1 MFQHCEFAAHLC
13 KYVYST
19 PSVASAAASRFLSEN
34 SDIVL
39 QFDRMSSQ
47 PDGWVYVDDD
57 DYQIQFS
64 DGWGVTRSIQQAYDN
79 TMHAVSN
86 LQDATAAFHFT
97 GTAVAVYGAVGDVA
111 HNGWPSTSYAVDGVV
126 YETYD
131 FVTASGYSDATQL
144 RYQVPYF
151 TLQDLPAVD
160 HILVITNLNGTAP
173 NTYWLDYIRFLP
185 FGSGSSASANPGL
198 TSSPI
203 LTSTPSSTPIVTVP
217 ASTMGDDSA
226 GDSRREGAV
235 VGGAVGGG
243 IILVVFLAISAT
255 FTKVMRSGREGDGEI
270 AGASGENSRGET
282 RAGRDEKA
290 SREANESRGRGFIR
304 KTSPGELAQ
313 ISAHEHS

>member
-1 MFQHCEFAAHLC
+1 MSTMTTIGSSSPMAGVSLGP
-13 KYVYST
+13 YSRRMTTPCT
-19 PSVASAAASRFLSEN
+19 PSQTSTGAQRLPF
-34 SDIVL
+34 I
-39 QFDRMSSQ
+39 SQ
-47 PDGWVYVDDD
+47 VISN
-57 DYQIQFS
+57 QSKAQCE
-64 DGWGVTRSIQQAYDN
+64 RCQAYSHIFN
-79 TMHAVSN
+79 TS
-86 LQDATAAFHFT
+86 LL

-131 FVTASGYSDATQL
+131 FVTASGYSDATQF

-185 FGSGSSASANPGL
+185 FSGSSASANPGS

-203 LTSTPSSTPIVTVP
+203 LTSTPSSTPVVTAP
-217 ASTMGDDSA
+217 AITLGDDSA

-235 VGGAVGGG
+235 VGGTIGGG

-255 FTKVMRSGREGDGEI
+255 YLYMRQRRYGS
-270 AGASGENSRGET
+270 SSRPLDLT
-282 RAGRDEKA
+282 A
-290 SREANESRGRGFIR
+290 
-304 KTSPGELAQ
+304 
-313 ISAHEHS
+313 

>member
-1 MFQHCEFAAHLC
+1 MAGVSLGP
-13 KYVYST
+13 YSRRMITPCT
-19 PSVASAAASRFLSEN
+19 PSQTSRTQRLPF
-34 SDIVL
+34 I
-39 QFDRMSSQ
+39 SQ
-47 PDGWVYVDDD
+47 VISN
-57 DYQIQFS
+57 QSKAQCE
-64 DGWGVTRSIQQAYDN
+64 RRQAYSHIFN
-79 TMHAVSN
+79 TS
-86 LQDATAAFHFT
+86 LL

-255 FTKVMRSGREGDGEI
+255 YLYMRQRRYGS
-270 AGASGENSRGET
+270 SSRPLDLT
-282 RAGRDEKA
+282 A
-290 SREANESRGRGFIR
+290 
-304 KTSPGELAQ
+304 
-313 ISAHEHS
+313 